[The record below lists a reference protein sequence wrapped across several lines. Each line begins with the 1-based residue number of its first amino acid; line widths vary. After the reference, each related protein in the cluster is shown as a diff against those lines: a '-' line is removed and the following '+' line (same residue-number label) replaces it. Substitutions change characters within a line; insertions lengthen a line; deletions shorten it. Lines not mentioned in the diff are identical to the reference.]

1 MGISASTAS
10 SRAREM
16 RRVLGR
22 WQRRGLTLREF
33 AEQRGDST
41 EHAGWWPQVF
51 RRAGAQVN
59 ATSTIVPATDAVV
72 FTEVVTAGDGSEDT
86 IGSVDRPARRAC
98 SAGAGGGVRASTL
111 HSITHQCMTDTCA
124 M

>member
-1 MGISASTAS
+1 MGISGSTAS

-16 RRVLGR
+16 RRALGR
-22 WQRRGLTLREF
+22 RQRRGLTLREF

-72 FTEVVTAGDGSEDT
+72 FTEVVPPAKVPRTP
-86 IGSVDRPARRAC
+86 SVLEIVLY
-98 SAGAGGGVRASTL
+98 SGHVVRVPEVVHERQRYTRLPISV
-111 HSITHQCMTDTCA
+111 
-124 M
+124 